1 MEKEDN
7 MTQISDAKKGILTD
21 EMKHV
26 AEIENVSEDFI
37 LKSVAEGTI
46 VIPGNVN
53 RDIEAA
59 GIGAGLRTKVN
70 ATVGTSTDIVD
81 FDEEVLKAQI
91 AIDNGADCLMELSIG
106 GDLDVIRKRV
116 LDMSPLPVGSVP
128 VYQAAIETIR
138 DEGSVVYMDEDK
150 LFNTIEKQAKDGIDF
165 MAIHSSINIETLTRL
180 KRQGRVTGLVSRG
193 GSFMSGWI
201 VENEKENPLYENFD
215 YVLEIAKEHDVVLSL
230 ANGMRAGSIADS
242 TDRAQVQ
249 ELIILGELIDRS
261 REAGVQ
267 CMIEGP
273 GHIPINEIPTNV
285 MIQKKMCSNAPFYM
299 LGPIVC
305 DVAPGYDHIVSAIG
319 AASSAKAGADFIC
332 YVTPAEHLALPSPE
346 DVKEGVIATKIG
358 AYAGDLA
365 TGQIDGSQDLAM
377 AEARKKLDWEAQYEC
392 AMFPEAARAKRDER
406 PPEDTDACTMCGNF
420 CAVKIVNEWLDKSDS
435 DIIK

>member
-1 MEKEDN
+1 

-26 AEIENVSEDFI
+26 AKIEGVSEDFI
-37 LKSVAEGTI
+37 LRSVANGTI

-53 RDIEAA
+53 RDIDAA

-70 ATVGTSTDIVD
+70 ATVGTSTDIVN
-81 FDEEVLKAQI
+81 FDEEVEKAQI

-106 GDLDVIRKRV
+106 GDLDVIRNRV

-128 VYQAAIETIR
+128 VYQAAIESIR
-138 DEGSVVYMDEDK
+138 RDGSVIYMTEDD

-215 YVLEIAKEHDVVLSL
+215 L

-242 TDRAQVQ
+242 TDRAQIQ

-332 YVTPAEHLALPSPE
+332 YVTPAEHLALPNPD
-346 DVKEGVIATKIG
+346 DVREGVIATKIG

-377 AEARKKLDWEAQYEC
+377 AEARKTLDWEAQYAC
-392 AMFPEAARAKRDER
+392 AMFPEAARAKRDQR
-406 PPEDTDACTMCGNF
+406 PPEEEDTCTMCGNF
-420 CAVKIVNEWLDKSDS
+420 CAVKIVNEWLDQSDS
-435 DIIK
+435 DLIK

>member
-1 MEKEDN
+1 

-26 AEIENVSEDFI
+26 AKIEGVSEEFI
-37 LKSVAEGTI
+37 LNSVAKGTI
-46 VIPGNVN
+46 VIPGNVH
-53 RDIEAA
+53 RDIDAA

-70 ATVGTSTDIVD
+70 ATVGTSTDIVN
-81 FDEEVLKAQI
+81 FDEEVEKAQI

-106 GDLDVIRKRV
+106 GDLDVIRRRV

-128 VYQAAIETIR
+128 VYQAAIESIR
-138 DEGSVVYMDEDK
+138 EHGSVVDMDEDD
-150 LFNTIEKQAKDGIDF
+150 LFNAIEKQAKDGIDF

-215 YVLEIAKEHDVVLSL
+215 
-230 ANGMRAGSIADS
+230 GMRAGSIADS
-242 TDRAQVQ
+242 TDRAQIQ

-332 YVTPAEHLALPSPE
+332 YVTPAEHLALPNPD
-346 DVKEGVIATKIG
+346 DVREGVIATKIG

-377 AEARKKLDWEAQYEC
+377 AEARKRLDWEAQYEC
-392 AMFPEAARAKRDER
+392 AMFPNAARAKRDQR
-406 PPEDTDACTMCGNF
+406 PPEEEDTCTMCGNY
-420 CAVKIVNEWLDKSDS
+420 CAVKIVNEWLDQSDS
-435 DIIK
+435 DLIK

>member
-1 MEKEDN
+1 
-7 MTQISDAKKGILTD
+7 
-21 EMKHV
+21 
-26 AEIENVSEDFI
+26 
-37 LKSVAEGTI
+37 
-46 VIPGNVN
+46 
-53 RDIEAA
+53 
-59 GIGAGLRTKVN
+59 
-70 ATVGTSTDIVD
+70 
-81 FDEEVLKAQI
+81 
-91 AIDNGADCLMELSIG
+91 
-106 GDLDVIRKRV
+106 
-116 LDMSPLPVGSVP
+116 
-128 VYQAAIETIR
+128 
-138 DEGSVVYMDEDK
+138 
-150 LFNTIEKQAKDGIDF
+150 

-201 VENEKENPLYENFD
+201 VENEKENPLYSNFD

-242 TDRAQVQ
+242 TDRAQIQ

-332 YVTPAEHLALPSPE
+332 YVTPAEHLALPDPN

-365 TGQIDGSQDLAM
+365 TGTIDGSQDLAM
-377 AEARKKLDWEAQYEC
+377 AEARKKLDWEAQYAC
-392 AMFPEAARAKRDER
+392 AMFPDVARAKRDQR
-406 PPEDTDACTMCGNF
+406 PPEDSDACTMCGNY

-435 DIIK
+435 DILK